1 MNLIIKRLD
10 SAVESISGDH
20 LLYVQTD
27 DGINI
32 KAEVCVD
39 SELSD
44 YIYVLKTDYNIKQV
58 VYFDL

>member
-39 SELSD
+39 SELPD
-44 YIYVLKTDYNIKQV
+44 YIYVLKNDYNIKQV